1 MTGPNANAAR
11 PRPAQ
16 APATFPVLRWLA
28 LHWLT
33 ILFCGT
39 LLGSGLAYAAWTL
52 LPAKAESYAL
62 LQVASSP
69 SYVANANDPQRAKTD
84 FITYLKTTAKLI
96 KSHDVMNRALNDQE
110 FGVAK
115 LEVLRNEPDPFL
127 FLDENVLVTFQEG
140 NEIITVG
147 MKSENS
153 DNAQKIVNAV
163 VKAYMKQVVEREV
176 LRKKELLE
184 SVRYAKVELTSAVKR
199 KGGTVESPLGTA
211 GAPAPPQPLPGAVV
225 SGQTGT
231 ALPAIPQA
239 PSDVK
244 PVAGIAT
251 PNGPVIG
258 EGLRRSM
265 ADQLMKKIAEYE
277 DQLVYLPGVIRDRER
292 KRDQIKKNIEKVLT
306 EPAKEDAL
314 AAAEKDV
321 EVTVLRNEA
330 KRARAEYAHYKS
342 LASNPNAPSVVA
354 FKERADLL
362 DAQADQKKAVKAK
375 ELESARRVA
384 AGSTYDQQL
393 ADSEREITRLK
404 EQAEVATVLR
414 DRAKDELAKL
424 PPEVLKDEEKGPNI
438 DPAKTDLVAHNV
450 LLDRVT
456 QQEIGL
462 DFELTAPPRVSVI
475 QNASTAMVRD
485 IKKQVIVTIVA
496 GLLGFAFCGLI
507 AVGYEAKVRKV
518 SAVSDLTAVTAMPTV
533 AVIPHPPTTGT
544 YRDPLKRADVE
555 EAVDKLRTFVT
566 QAWLPNGVKSIAV
579 TSPVGDEGKAATA
592 VGLAESLAKAG
603 VRCLLVD
610 FDLRMPAVHRL
621 MQLDNHRGV
630 CELLRGEIQPADA
643 VTGMPS
649 GLYVLPAGTWTEAT
663 RHCAAGDRLKALFD
677 ILAQPFDCLVV
688 HAHSLLTAAESV
700 EVARRADAVL
710 LCTQFRDSRMP
721 LVSRAAE
728 RLATMGATHSG
739 LVYVGSTTHESLC

>member
-1 MTGPNANAAR
+1 MTGPNANAPR
-11 PRPAQ
+11 PRPTA
-16 APATFPVLRWLA
+16 APASFPVLRWLA

-127 FLDENVLVTFQEG
+127 FLDENVQVTFQEG

-153 DNAQKIVNAV
+153 ENAQKIVNAV
-163 VKAYMKQVVEREV
+163 VKAYLKQVVEREV

-211 GAPAPPQPLPGAVV
+211 GASPPPQPLPGAVV
-225 SGQTGT
+225 SGQTGGAIP
-231 ALPAIPQA
+231 ALPQA
-239 PSDVK
+239 PAEVK
-244 PVAGIAT
+244 PVGGIAG
-251 PNGPVIG
+251 NVPVIG

-292 KRDQIKKNIEKVLT
+292 KRDQIKKNIDKVLN

-314 AAAEKDV
+314 AAAEKDT
-321 EVTVLRNEA
+321 EVAVLRSEA
-330 KRARAEYAHYKS
+330 KRARSEYAHYKS
-342 LASNPNAPSVVA
+342 LAANPDAPSVLA

-362 DAQADQKKAVKAK
+362 DLQADQKKAVKAK

-384 AGSTYDQQL
+384 AGSVYDQQL

-414 DRAKDELAKL
+414 DRARDELAKL
-424 PPEVLKDEEKGPNI
+424 PPEILKDEVKGPNI

-485 IKKQVIVTIVA
+485 IKKQVIVTVVA
-496 GLLGFAFCGLI
+496 GLFGFALCGLI

-518 SAVSDLTAVTAMPTV
+518 SALTDLAAATGMPAA

-566 QAWLPNGVKSIAV
+566 QAWLPCGVKTIAV
-579 TSPVGDEGKAATA
+579 TSPVGDEGKAATS

-603 VRCLLVD
+603 IRCLLVD

-621 MQLDNHRGV
+621 TQLDNQRGV
-630 CELLRGEIQPADA
+630 CELLRGEVQPGDA
-643 VTGMPS
+643 VVGMPS

-663 RHCAAGDRLKALFD
+663 RHCAAGDRLKSLFE

-710 LCTQFRDSRMP
+710 LCTQYRDSRMP
-721 LVSRAAE
+721 LVTRAAE
-728 RLATMGATHSG
+728 RLATMGAAKTG
-739 LVYVGSTTHESLC
+739 LVYVGATPQESLC

>member
-1 MTGPNANAAR
+1 MTGPNSSR

-16 APATFPVLRWLA
+16 LPATFPVLRWLA
-28 LHWLT
+28 MHWLT

-69 SYVANANDPQRAKTD
+69 SYVANSNDPQKAKTD

-115 LEVLRNEPDPFL
+115 LDVIRDAPDPFL
-127 FLDENVLVTFQEG
+127 FLDDNVVVTFQEG

-163 VKAYMKQVVEREV
+163 VKAYMKQIVEREV
-176 LRKKELLE
+176 LRKKELLD
-184 SVRYAKVELTSAVKR
+184 SVRFAKVELTSAVKR
-199 KGGTVESPLGTA
+199 KGGTSESSLGTA
-211 GAPAPPQPLPGAVV
+211 SATPPPQPLPGAVV
-225 SGQTGT
+225 SGQSNVS
-231 ALPAIPQA
+231 LPTIPQNPA
-239 PSDVK
+239 EIK
-244 PVAGIAT
+244 PVSGIVG
-251 PNGPVIG
+251 NMPVIG

-265 ADQLMKKIAEYE
+265 ADQLIKKITEYE

-292 KRDQIKKNIEKVLT
+292 KRDQIKKNIEKVLS

-314 AAAEKDV
+314 AAAEKDA
-321 EVTVLRNEA
+321 EVSVLRSEA

-354 FKERADLL
+354 FKERADML
-362 DAQADQKKAVKAK
+362 DLQADQKKAVKAK
-375 ELESARRVA
+375 ELESARRIA

-414 DRAKDELAKL
+414 DRAKDELSKL
-424 PPEVLKDEEKGPNI
+424 PPEVLRDEEKGPMI

-462 DFELTAPPRVSVI
+462 DFELTAPPRVSVF

-485 IKKQVIVTIVA
+485 IKKQVIVTVVA
-496 GLLGFAFCGLI
+496 GLFGFAFCGLI

-518 SAVSDLTAVTAMPTV
+518 SAISDLVSATPMPTV

-555 EAVDKLRTFVT
+555 EAVDKLRTYVT
-566 QAWLPNGVKSIAV
+566 QAWFPSGVKTIAV
-579 TSPVGDEGKAATA
+579 TSPYGDEGKAATA

-610 FDLRMPAVHRL
+610 FDLRSPAVHRL
-621 MQLDNHRGV
+621 MQLENKRGV
-630 CELLRGEIQPADA
+630 CDLLRGECQAGDA
-643 VTGMPS
+643 VVGMPS
-649 GLYVLPAGTWTEAT
+649 GLYVLTAGTWNEAT
-663 RHCAAGDRLKALFD
+663 RHCAAGDRLKSLFE
-677 ILAQPFDCLVV
+677 ILAQPFDCLVI

-710 LCTQFRDSRMP
+710 LCTQYRDSRMP

-728 RLATMGATHSG
+728 RLVTMGVAHSG
-739 LVYVGSTTHESLC
+739 IVYVGATAQESLC